1 MEKLENGNRGW
12 ITDKMPKEAGKY
24 WITTDTV
31 QRNVVETDIGEWD
44 VSCWNTF
51 ASVYDW
57 KPIIFPE
64 PFNPQN

>member
-44 VSCWNTF
+44 GSCWNTF
-51 ASVYDW
+51 ASVYAW

>member
-24 WITTDTV
+24 LSTTDTV

-44 VSCWNTF
+44 GSCWNTF
-51 ASVYDW
+51 ASVYAW

>member
-44 VSCWNTF
+44 GSCWNTV
-51 ASVYDW
+51 ASVYAW